1 MTSKRKTLQRGLEKY
16 MKRDKL
22 ALNINTKHY
31 RKQCTKLES
40 SVSCLGFS
48 DLQQ

>member
-22 ALNINTKHY
+22 ALNV
-31 RKQCTKLES
+31 CKLHIPHQHET
-40 SVSCLGFS
+40 L
-48 DLQQ
+48 